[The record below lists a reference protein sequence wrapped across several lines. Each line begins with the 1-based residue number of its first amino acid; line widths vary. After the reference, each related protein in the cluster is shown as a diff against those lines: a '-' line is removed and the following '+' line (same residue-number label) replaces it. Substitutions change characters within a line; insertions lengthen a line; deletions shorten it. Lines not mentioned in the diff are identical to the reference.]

1 VSGFEVG
8 VRRPQRLVTRCYEYG
23 VAIPM
28 LVWLAVTAIR
38 EPRQLTGPFL
48 LVWAVSI
55 GIVDLMPVPASIDLR
70 FSLSFPLQLAVALV
84 YPVPVAAFVAF
95 LGTSDIREIRRQIPV
110 NKALFNRAQIAASV
124 AAESLLFHADATLHS
139 PWFQLVPAV
148 FSATIVGYV
157 LNVVV
162 VAWDFHLET
171 EEPVFRILKQM
182 HVGIFGEFVL
192 SYMGLALFGVLVATS
207 FTKVG
212 IWSIAVFVAPLA
224 FARQMFL
231 RTHSLQK
238 ATSELETKQQEQQWQ
253 AFHDSLTGLPNRAL
267 FAKRLQEAVEEAADR
282 NAGVAVMIMD
292 LNDFK
297 EINDALGH
305 HYGDRLL
312 EEIGPRLQGALRDR
326 DLIARLGGDEFGV
339 VIPELTDEPMAAHIA
354 ERLLAVL
361 EEPMNLDGLAV
372 DVSASIGIAIYPAHS
387 QDVETL
393 LRRADVAM
401 YAAKESRGG
410 YEIYSPA
417 RDRHSATRLTLL
429 SEIRRGLE
437 REEFTLFYQPK
448 MDLVTGSVSGLEAL
462 IRWHHPERGM
472 VLPVD
477 FIELVER
484 TVLVRP
490 LTLYVLNEALWQ
502 RHALAREGYD
512 LPLAVNLSARNLL
525 DTDLPEQVATL
536 LDRWATPPEL
546 LILELTESSL
556 MTDSAR
562 SVSVLSR
569 LSSLGVKV
577 SIDDFGTGYSS
588 LSHLRRLPI
597 NEIKVDRSFVTNMLR
612 DPNDAMIVRATVD
625 LGRNLGLEVV
635 AEGVEDEATWLA
647 LRRMGCNMVQGFYVS
662 RPLPGREVLP
672 WLAYQSG
679 EDLLARDR
687 IAAPLLR
694 VAI

>member
-1 VSGFEVG
+1 
-8 VRRPQRLVTRCYEYG
+8 
-23 VAIPM
+23 
-28 LVWLAVTAIR
+28 
-38 EPRQLTGPFL
+38 
-48 LVWAVSI
+48 
-55 GIVDLMPVPASIDLR
+55 
-70 FSLSFPLQLAVALV
+70 
-84 YPVPVAAFVAF
+84 
-95 LGTSDIREIRRQIPV
+95 
-110 NKALFNRAQIAASV
+110 
-124 AAESLLFHADATLHS
+124 
-139 PWFQLVPAV
+139 
-148 FSATIVGYV
+148 
-157 LNVVV
+157 
-162 VAWDFHLET
+162 
-171 EEPVFRILKQM
+171 
-182 HVGIFGEFVL
+182 
-192 SYMGLALFGVLVATS
+192 
-207 FTKVG
+207 
-212 IWSIAVFVAPLA
+212 
-224 FARQMFL
+224 
-231 RTHSLQK
+231 
-238 ATSELETKQQEQQWQ
+238 
-253 AFHDSLTGLPNRAL
+253 
-267 FAKRLQEAVEEAADR
+267 
-282 NAGVAVMIMD
+282 
-292 LNDFK
+292 
-297 EINDALGH
+297 
-305 HYGDRLL
+305 
-312 EEIGPRLQGALRDR
+312 
-326 DLIARLGGDEFGV
+326 
-339 VIPELTDEPMAAHIA
+339 
-354 ERLLAVL
+354 
-361 EEPMNLDGLAV
+361 MNLDGLAV
-372 DVSASIGIAIYPAHS
+372 DVSASIGIAIYPTHT

-401 YAAKESRGG
+401 YAAKETRGG

-462 IRWHHPERGM
+462 IRWHHPDRGM

>member
-1 VSGFEVG
+1 
-8 VRRPQRLVTRCYEYG
+8 
-23 VAIPM
+23 
-28 LVWLAVTAIR
+28 
-38 EPRQLTGPFL
+38 
-48 LVWAVSI
+48 
-55 GIVDLMPVPASIDLR
+55 
-70 FSLSFPLQLAVALV
+70 
-84 YPVPVAAFVAF
+84 
-95 LGTSDIREIRRQIPV
+95 
-110 NKALFNRAQIAASV
+110 
-124 AAESLLFHADATLHS
+124 
-139 PWFQLVPAV
+139 
-148 FSATIVGYV
+148 
-157 LNVVV
+157 
-162 VAWDFHLET
+162 
-171 EEPVFRILKQM
+171 
-182 HVGIFGEFVL
+182 
-192 SYMGLALFGVLVATS
+192 
-207 FTKVG
+207 
-212 IWSIAVFVAPLA
+212 
-224 FARQMFL
+224 
-231 RTHSLQK
+231 
-238 ATSELETKQQEQQWQ
+238 
-253 AFHDSLTGLPNRAL
+253 
-267 FAKRLQEAVEEAADR
+267 
-282 NAGVAVMIMD
+282 
-292 LNDFK
+292 
-297 EINDALGH
+297 
-305 HYGDRLL
+305 
-312 EEIGPRLQGALRDR
+312 
-326 DLIARLGGDEFGV
+326 
-339 VIPELTDEPMAAHIA
+339 
-354 ERLLAVL
+354 
-361 EEPMNLDGLAV
+361 
-372 DVSASIGIAIYPAHS
+372 
-387 QDVETL
+387 
-393 LRRADVAM
+393 
-401 YAAKESRGG
+401 
-410 YEIYSPA
+410 
-417 RDRHSATRLTLL
+417 
-429 SEIRRGLE
+429 
-437 REEFTLFYQPK
+437 
-448 MDLVTGSVSGLEAL
+448 VTGSVSGLEAL
-462 IRWHHPERGM
+462 IRWHHPDRGM

-635 AEGVEDEATWLA
+635 AEGVEDEPTWLA

-679 EDLLARDR
+679 EDLHARDR